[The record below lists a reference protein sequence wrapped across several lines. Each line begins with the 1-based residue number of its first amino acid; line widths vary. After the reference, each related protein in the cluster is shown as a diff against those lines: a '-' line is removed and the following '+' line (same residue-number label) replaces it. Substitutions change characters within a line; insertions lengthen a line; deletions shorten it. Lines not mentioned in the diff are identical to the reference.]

1 MPLSDYESSVSI
13 ILIGKGGDTLRC
25 SALLERDPEYLC
37 WNRITLLGSHD
48 DFIAAMR
55 LQGRGELRWELH
67 NNPEWPGGEVRQD
80 QHHTGGTATMR
91 SIGMASGIS
100 IAADSIQRFGNL
112 RIFEFSERT
121 TDLGSNG
128 QSAEYWFLQRPRD
141 WYAYPRRM
149 RRTTGIS
156 HRGDWLKVPGTGLR
170 FRLLSIGHPRNDP
183 RLSRETELIQLPGV
197 EMRPTSEVADDAFLE
212 EADDLWFALRI
223 LIAFR
228 HRIYPHTV
236 AEFRE
241 VEGEYSRK
249 WHPVAVEP
257 RETTDESV
265 GPPFYGA
272 IDRFLARGAA
282 SLLPHKMHRELLH
295 AAVFG
300 YANSF
305 KTFLL
310 EGGLTSCVEA
320 IERLVTAFEV
330 ISSLDREV
338 MDRGQ
343 WRKVATALKRSVDGL
358 QLEPGQARQV
368 KRSLAS
374 PATLSLEERILRMAA
389 TQRRRWKDRDR
400 QLLAGVADMIRLRNA
415 IVHGR
420 LADDI
425 NEVFVELVRAR
436 ALFEVLFL
444 NFLNCSGFDR
454 SGHAHMIVAH
464 HREMRSERHPAD
476 GDSRADDAGDAA

>member
-1 MPLSDYESSVSI
+1 MPLSDHESSVSI
-13 ILIGKGGDTLRC
+13 TLIGGGGGTLRC
-25 SALLERDPEYLC
+25 SALLERDPEYLR

-48 DFIAAMR
+48 DYIAALR
-55 LQGRGELRWELH
+55 LRGHDELRWELH
-67 NNPEWPGGEVRQD
+67 NNPDWLGGEVRQD
-80 QHHTGGTATMR
+80 QHRTGGTATMR

-100 IAADSIQRFGNL
+100 IAPDSIQRFGEL
-112 RIFEFSERT
+112 RIFELSERT
-121 TDLGSNG
+121 TGRGRNG
-128 QSAEYWFLQRPRD
+128 PSAEYWFLQRPRD
-141 WYAYPRRM
+141 WYAHPRRM

-156 HRGDWLKVPGTGLR
+156 QRGDWLKVPGTSLR
-170 FRLLSIGHPRNDP
+170 FRLLSIGHLRDDR

-197 EMRPTSEVADDAFLE
+197 EMRPAGEVADDVFLG

-241 VEGEYSRK
+241 VEGEYSRT
-249 WHPVAVEP
+249 WHPVPVEP
-257 RETTDESV
+257 RETTDERV
-265 GPPFYGA
+265 DPPFYGA
-272 IDRFLARGAA
+272 IDRFFVRGAA
-282 SLLPHKMHRELLH
+282 SLLPHKSHRELLH

-300 YANSF
+300 YANSY

-338 MDRGQ
+338 MDRRQ

-374 PATLSLEERILRMAA
+374 PATLSLEERILRMASV
-389 TQRRRWKDRDR
+389 QSRRWRGRDR
-400 QLLAGVADMIRLRNA
+400 QLLAGVA
-415 IVHGR
+415 
-420 LADDI
+420 
-425 NEVFVELVRAR
+425 
-436 ALFEVLFL
+436 
-444 NFLNCSGFDR
+444 
-454 SGHAHMIVAH
+454 HMIVAH
-464 HREMRSERHPAD
+464 QRETRSDRHSAD
-476 GDSRADDAGDAA
+476 ADSRANDVGDAR

>member
-1 MPLSDYESSVSI
+1 MPLSDHESSVSI
-13 ILIGKGGDTLRC
+13 TLIGGGGGTLRC
-25 SALLERDPEYLC
+25 SALLERDPEYLR

-48 DFIAAMR
+48 DYIAALR
-55 LQGRGELRWELH
+55 LHGHGELRWELH
-67 NNPEWPGGEVRQD
+67 NNPDWPGGEVRED
-80 QHHTGGTATMR
+80 QHRTGGTATFR

-100 IAADSIQRFGNL
+100 IAPDSIQRFGDL

-121 TDLGSNG
+121 TAPGSKG
-128 QSAEYWFLQRPRD
+128 PSAEYWFLQRPRD

-156 HRGDWLKVPGTGLR
+156 HRGDWLKMPGTGLR

-197 EMRPTSEVADDAFLE
+197 EMRPTGEVADDAFLE
-212 EADDLWFALRI
+212 EAEDLWFALRI
-223 LIAFR
+223 LVAFR
-228 HRIYPHTV
+228 YRLYPHTV

-241 VEGEYSRK
+241 VAGEYSRT
-249 WHPVAVEP
+249 WHPVPVEP
-257 RETTDESV
+257 RETTDERV
-265 GPPFYGA
+265 DPPFYGA
-272 IDRFLARGAA
+272 IDRFLVRGAA
-282 SLLPHKMHRELLH
+282 SLLPYRKHRELLH

-300 YANSF
+300 YANSY

-330 ISSLDREV
+330 ISALEREV
-338 MDRGQ
+338 MDRRQ
-343 WRKVATALKRSVDGL
+343 WRKVATTLKRSVEGL
-358 QLEPGQARQV
+358 QLEPSQARKV

-389 TQRRRWKDRDR
+389 VQRRRWKDGDR

-464 HREMRSERHPAD
+464 HREMQSERHPVDAD
-476 GDSRADDAGDAA
+476 ARADDAENAA